1 MVFNKKYTSEQ
12 LSLLVAYLSCI
23 GVWFA
28 IPSVTLLLNR
38 DTRWPIAVIILS
50 CIVIFLVIS
59 YILKWK
65 VLFPLPSEEQI
76 YEDKN
81 TI

>member
-1 MVFNKKYTSEQ
+1 MIFNKKYTSEQ

-50 CIVIFLVIS
+50 FIVLFLVIS
-59 YILKWK
+59 YILQWK
-65 VLFPLPSEEQI
+65 VLFPLTSEEQI
-76 YEDKN
+76 DKN
-81 TI
+81 II

>member
-1 MVFNKKYTSEQ
+1 MIFNKKYTSEQ

-50 CIVIFLVIS
+50 FIVLFLVIS
-59 YILKWK
+59 YILQWK
-65 VLFPLPSEEQI
+65 VLFPLTSEEQI
-76 YEDKN
+76 DKN

>member
-50 CIVIFLVIS
+50 CIVLFLVIS
-59 YILKWK
+59 YILQWN
-65 VLFPLPSEEQI
+65 VLFPLTSEEQI
-76 YEDKN
+76 DKN

>member
-1 MVFNKKYTSEQ
+1 MIFNKKYTSEQ

-50 CIVIFLVIS
+50 CIVLFLVIS
-59 YILKWK
+59 YILQWK
-65 VLFPLPSEEQI
+65 VLFPLTSEEQI
-76 YEDKN
+76 DKN